1 MARLVEFPLPPV
13 EGAWTLPSGYAHW
26 LMPHWTAF
34 WSLVLTQ
41 VRLEL
46 GPAKFPPAIYDCAK
60 EDADTP
66 EGHPGDAH
74 DSGDDIDRGYP
85 MISWRRGPIVGPSR
99 NNELTGPPDTMDAR
113 YEARIVARAA
123 DLEVELGSL
132 IQVYAVDRYVREP
145 LLSELGMIPGLS
157 RSVLTRAES
166 LVWSGRDDSGSRG
179 WKKYHHHH
187 SHTRHDVRADGE
199 RLAREFAARERRL
212 LTPGEPT
219 VLTVEER
226 LADLEQRV
234 AALEGRG

>member
-1 MARLVEFPLPPV
+1 MARLIQFPPPPV
-13 EGAWTLPSGYAHW
+13 ENAWTLPEGYAHW

-46 GPAKFPPAIYDCAK
+46 GPAKIPPAIYDCAQ

-66 EGHPGDAH
+66 PGHPGDAH
-74 DSGDDIDRGYP
+74 DSGDDIDRGYA
-85 MISWRRGPIVGPSR
+85 MTSWRRGPIVGPHR
-99 NNELTGPPDTMDAR
+99 NNELTGPPDTLDAR
-113 YEARIVARAA
+113 YEARIIVRAA
-123 DLEVELGSL
+123 ELEGEFGSL
-132 IQVYAVDRYVREP
+132 IQVYAVDRFIRDP
-145 LLSELGMIPGLS
+145 LLAEIGMLPGIS

-166 LVWSGRDDSGSRG
+166 LVWSGRDDTGSRG

-187 SHTRHDVRADGE
+187 SHTRHDVRRDGDV
-199 RLAREFAARERRL
+199 LVREFTSREARL

-226 LADLEQRV
+226 LA
-234 AALEGRG
+234 ALEAWRAQVEARL